1 MRLFI
6 DTWGWLT
13 LEDEAEKFH
22 SAAENCFKERATLTG
37 KLVTSDYVLDE
48 TLSRLFSRRPFA
60 EAWRYTQA
68 ILDAAP
74 AGHLVIERVTE
85 DRFLNALELRRRLRD
100 KPRIS
105 FTDLTSAVIMSE
117 LRITDVL
124 TGDDHFRQV
133 GMGFRVLPE

>member
-1 MRLFI
+1 MKLFI

-13 LEDEAEKFH
+13 LEDKEERFH
-22 SAAENCFKERATLTG
+22 GVATDCFKERGTLAG
-37 KLVTSDYVLDE
+37 KLLTSDYVLDE
-48 TLSRLFSRRPFA
+48 TLTRLFRRRPFA
-60 EAWRYTQA
+60 EAWRFAQA
-68 ILDAAP
+68 IVDAANSS
-74 AGHLVIERVTE
+74 HLTIERVTE
-85 DRFLNALELRRRLRD
+85 KRFLKSLELRRRLQD

-117 LRITDVL
+117 LKITDVL